1 MPLLRKQSPSPCKGE
16 GDTEGEVDRNIML
29 LAIDIG
35 NTDTTLGVFAGEE
48 LRATWHMATSVH
60 RTTDEYA
67 ALLLNL
73 LRYQSLGTSDIKE
86 VALCSVVPPL
96 ITTFEELLQRYF
108 HISPL
113 VVGAGI
119 KTGVRIRMDNPRE
132 VGADRIVNAVAAH
145 HLYGGPIIIADLG
158 TATTFDT
165 VSREGDYLGGAIAP
179 GIITAAEALFRQ
191 AAMLPRVELTH
202 PKQAI
207 GTNTIAAMQSGIIF
221 GYVGLIEGMVARI
234 QQELGEK
241 AKVVATGGCAELI
254 AKETAVID
262 VVNPNLTLIGL
273 RLIYL
278 MNRA

>member
-1 MPLLRKQSPSPCKGE
+1 
-16 GDTEGEVDRNIML
+16 
-29 LAIDIG
+29 
-35 NTDTTLGVFAGEE
+35 
-48 LRATWHMATSVH
+48 MATSIH
-60 RTTDEYA
+60 RRGDEYG

-73 LRYQSLGTSDIKE
+73 LHQQGLDTSDIKE
-86 VALCSVVPPL
+86 IALCSVVPPL
-96 ITTFEELLQRYF
+96 ISTFDELFQRYF

-113 VVGAGI
+113 VVGAGV

-132 VGADRIVNAVAAH
+132 VGADRIVNAAAAH
-145 HLYGGPIIIADLG
+145 HLYGGPVIVTDLG

-165 VSREGDYLGGAIAP
+165 VSKEGDYLGGAIAP
-179 GIITAAEALFRQ
+179 GIITAAEALFTQ
-191 AAMLPRVELTH
+191 AAMLPRVELTR
-202 PKQAI
+202 PKRAI

-221 GYVGLIEGMVARI
+221 GYVGLIEGIVARI

-241 AKVVATGGCAELI
+241 AKVVATGGVAELI

-278 MNRA
+278 MNQD